1 MAVSSEGSA
10 PPPAAAEPES
20 FQIPVFDERAARRAV
35 WRGVTRTAI
44 TAVLLALVGLVLLEL
59 VSGLWQKRGDREERF
74 QAVAGLGFLVAHPGW
89 LGEPSG
95 CCNTDL
101 TSMELFLDV
110 QPRTASPV
118 SQSTKAW
125 LRLNILGRLVIDSI
139 PVLPET
145 PIDHALAGGRPE
157 KSTTEALL
165 SDLPGPVAAT
175 ALVEF
180 AAPLTSQQ
188 FEEVLE
194 RNGITDAPL
203 SRSSPPIYLESPYP
217 PFHIDGNRPMPE
229 IGPARKLAWPDSSTA
244 ASEAL
249 GSPVPNA
256 DPLTQ
261 FQDWAAELD
270 DGDDRN
276 LGRLRL
282 PTADEIKRLAENPRV
297 YAFILDRAS
306 IQQLRSFL
314 DDAAVRSVNV
324 ADVAFDLDASRTDG

>member
-1 MAVSSEGSA
+1 MAVSSEDSA
-10 PPPAAAEPES
+10 PPPDAVEPED
-20 FQIPVFDERAARRAV
+20 FQFPVFDERTARRAV

-44 TAVLLALVGLVLLEL
+44 TAVLFVVVGLVFLTLI
-59 VSGLWQKRGDREERF
+59 SGLWQSRGDREERF
-74 QAVAGLGFLVAHPGW
+74 QAVAGLGYLIAHPGW
-89 LGEPSG
+89 RGEPSG

-101 TSMELFLDV
+101 TSIELSLDV

-165 SDLPGPVAAT
+165 SDLPEPVAAT

-180 AAPLTSQQ
+180 TAPLTSQQ
-188 FEEVLE
+188 FQEFRE
-194 RNGITDAPL
+194 RNRITGGAPAPL
-203 SRSSPPIYLESPYP
+203 PSYTPPIFLESPYP
-217 PFHIDGNRPMPE
+217 PLHPDGNRQKLSWPE
-229 IGPARKLAWPDSSTA
+229 SSTA

-249 GSPVPNA
+249 GSPVPIA

-270 DGDDRN
+270 GGDDRN
-276 LGRLRL
+276 LGMLGL
-282 PTADEIKRLAENPRV
+282 PTAEEIKRLAESPRV
-297 YAFILDRAS
+297 YAFIVDRTS
-306 IQQLRSFL
+306 IQRLRTFL

-324 ADVAFDLDASRTDG
+324 ADIAFDLNASGTDGQ